1 MLVSFGLLNYSEDLA
16 VLLNQLEALL
26 GLVLHEGLLGVE
38 DAVAL
43 RVAPESRVVL
53 VHVGS

>member
-26 GLVLHEGLLGVE
+26 GLVLDEGLLGVE

-53 VHVGS
+53 VHVGP